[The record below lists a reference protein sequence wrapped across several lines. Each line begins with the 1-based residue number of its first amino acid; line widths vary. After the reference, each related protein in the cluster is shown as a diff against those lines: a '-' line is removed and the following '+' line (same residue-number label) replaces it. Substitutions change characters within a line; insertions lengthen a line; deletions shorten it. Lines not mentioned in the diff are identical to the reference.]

1 MEDKLNNI
9 PQNWSELTFRDKVAY
24 IVTCAAFTVGTALSI
39 VGLVVPPV
47 GEVHPSVITLVG
59 LFLSFCGALLGISH
73 HFENELEKFKN
84 ETLASLN
91 QLNQKNDKKHEV
103 L

>member
-9 PQNWSELTFRDKVAY
+9 PQNWSELSFRDKVAY
-24 IVTCAAFTVGTALSI
+24 IVTCTSFVIGAALSI
-39 VGLVVPPV
+39 AGLIIPPM

-59 LFLSFCGALLGISH
+59 LFLSFCGALLGINH

-84 ETLASLN
+84 ETLSSLN
-91 QLNQKNDKKHEV
+91 QLKQKNDNKHEV

>member
-1 MEDKLNNI
+1 MDNLNYTATS
-9 PQNWSELTFRDKVAY
+9 WSELSIRDRIAY
-24 IVTCAAFTVGTALSI
+24 VVTSAAFVVGASLSI
-39 VGLVVPPV
+39 IGLIIPPV

-73 HFENELEKFKN
+73 HFNNELERFKSEILKMEEQRKN
-84 ETLASLN
+84 E
-91 QLNQKNDKKHEV
+91 V

>member
-1 MEDKLNNI
+1 MEDNKLHDI
-9 PQNWSELTFRDKVAY
+9 PQSWSELTFRDKVAY
-24 IVTCAAFTVGTALSI
+24 IVTCAAFTIGAALSI
-39 VGLVVPPV
+39 AGLVIPPM

-84 ETLASLN
+84 ETLSSLN
-91 QLNQKNDKKHEV
+91 QLKQKNDKHEV